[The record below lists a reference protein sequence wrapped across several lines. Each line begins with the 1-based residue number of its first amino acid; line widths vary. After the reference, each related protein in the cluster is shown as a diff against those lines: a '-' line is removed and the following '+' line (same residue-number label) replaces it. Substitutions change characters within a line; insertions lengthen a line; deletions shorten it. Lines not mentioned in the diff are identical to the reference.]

1 MKIKKFTAE
10 NSQGALQKIRQAL
23 GEDAILLSMTEK
35 YDRQSRKRYVIA
47 TAAIDE
53 EYGNEKGKWPQKMNP
68 IRPGSGSAGPEERFS
83 LDESNSAFT
92 YSRKNFVKKPVE
104 QQTSRAVLSPDF
116 SELQEVRERIDSL
129 SLLLQ
134 GTGYPEMPPDFI
146 ESYARLIKAGVN
158 KQLAGTI
165 IHNTDKKMSR
175 QGRSSRK
182 YIKREI
188 SATILKL
195 LESYPFSSRADP
207 ADKKIKVMIGPTGVG
222 KTTCIAKLSA
232 IDKIYQQQKVGL
244 ISIDT
249 YRIAAIE
256 QLRTYANITKLPLEV
271 VYSPAEMQ
279 TALTRLSDCEVI
291 YIDTP
296 GKSPQNG
303 AALKEML
310 TYFRDCPSPE
320 THLVLSL
327 TSKEEYM
334 KDVVERFSI
343 FPLEKILFTKM
354 DETGSFGSILGV
366 LHKAKKPISF
376 IATGQN
382 VPDDIMKPGN
392 DLLTK
397 MMMGEKP

>member
-10 NSQGALQKIRQAL
+10 NTQEALQKIKQVL
-23 GEDAILLSMTEK
+23 GEDAILLSMDEK
-35 YDRQSRKRYVIA
+35 YDRQSRKRYIIA

-53 EYGNEKGKWPQKMNP
+53 EYGDEKEKWPRKINS
-68 IRPGSGSAGPEERFS
+68 IRAGGGSAGAKTRIL
-83 LDESNSAFT
+83 LDESDSGFT
-92 YSRKNFVKKPVE
+92 YSRKSFVKNPVE
-104 QQTSRAVLSPDF
+104 KRSSRAVVSPDF
-116 SELQEVRERIDSL
+116 SELQDVRESINSL
-129 SLLLQ
+129 ALLLQ

-158 KQLAGTI
+158 KQLASSI
-165 IHNTDKKMSR
+165 IHNVNKKMSP

-188 SATILKL
+188 SVTISKL
-195 LESYPFSSRADP
+195 LNSFPFSSRTDQAE
-207 ADKKIKVMIGPTGVG
+207 KRIKVMIGPTGVG

-232 IDKIYQQQKVGL
+232 IDKIYQRQKVGL

-279 TALTRLSDCEVI
+279 TALTRLSDCDVI

-296 GKSPQNG
+296 GRSPQNG

-310 TYFRDCPSPE
+310 TYFRNCPGPE
-320 THLVLSL
+320 IHLVLSL
-327 TSKEEYM
+327 TSKEEDM
-334 KDVVERFSI
+334 KDVVDRFSI
-343 FPLEKILFTKM
+343 FPLEKILFTKL
-354 DETGSFGSILGV
+354 DETSSIGSILGV
-366 LHKAKKPISF
+366 LHRAKKPISF

-382 VPDDIMKPGN
+382 VPDDIMKPDN
-392 DLLTK
+392 KTLTK